1 MRRNMRLTVLFL
13 GLCACNEDMRVMD
26 WLCNLKINKNYNI

>member
-1 MRRNMRLTVLFL
+1 MMLTVLFL
-13 GLCACNEDMRVMD
+13 ELCVYNEDMRVMD

>member
-13 GLCACNEDMRVMD
+13 GLCAYNEDRKVMG
-26 WLCNLKINKNYNI
+26 WLYIEFEN